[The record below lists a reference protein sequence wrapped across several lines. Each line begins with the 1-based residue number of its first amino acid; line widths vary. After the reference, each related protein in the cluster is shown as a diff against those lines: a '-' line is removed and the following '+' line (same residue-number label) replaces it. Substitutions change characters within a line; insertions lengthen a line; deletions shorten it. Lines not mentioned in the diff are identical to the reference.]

1 MNLQWK
7 NSAFW
12 QKVQNTMCHAPAA
25 EPKGVIKAGLVAQA
39 RQESAIVGPRMAG
52 VFLYSK
58 YSTPTSASLIVPI
71 A

>member
-25 EPKGVIKAGLVAQA
+25 EPKGGTKEDLVVQA

-52 VFLYSK
+52 VFLY
-58 YSTPTSASLIVPI
+58 
-71 A
+71 